1 VQLLL
6 VEVGTSARQVLSYAE
21 ELLSEPARAEL
32 RSGSARSWTGGNV
45 TFALVCSSHLRP
57 VKVERSPGHLVVVR
71 YSWAMTPADVL
82 SRAMHKLTDAETVEL
97 ASVLG
102 FREVG

>member
-1 VQLLL
+1 M
-6 VEVGTSARQVLSYAE
+6 
-21 ELLSEPARAEL
+21 
-32 RSGSARSWTGGNV
+32 

-71 YSWAMTPADVL
+71 YSWAMTPAYVL
-82 SRAMHKLTDAETVEL
+82 SRATQDLTDAETVEL